1 MRVIIV
7 PAVTLLG
14 RYVNVG
20 EALRAEPDILEPCMV
35 VGAWGQGGMVFELF
49 PVGMPREEAPSS
61 TLEFPRVNL

>member
-35 VGAWGQGGMVFELF
+35 VWAWGQGGMEMLDNFCKV
-49 PVGMPREEAPSS
+49 
-61 TLEFPRVNL
+61 T